1 MELHGTTIAHSLNL
15 KTTDSF
21 HAVEVFRVGMNTIKL
36 PTIFSIRFSGN
47 QLDTDLKTFRSDEAD
62 IEGYDVWEGN
72 DDAIKCASCQSPEAI
87 DRSVKT
93 LRRYEHELK
102 QWVEIGDE
110 VTPLCSNCAC
120 AKFISGSGGYV
131 GVTMPPPSGYIIQYP
146 KSNETRSR
154 SAGRVRN
161 PGITRKFTR
170 YLTSPAGPVEHV
182 RNAVG
187 TVSKGKVS
195 VTNRGEMNEHG
206 KHNRCTFY
214 DNKQVRHLE
223 SVRYTPSRVQARAAE
238 AEPKVEAPVTFRY
251 TSTYMSMATDKVLA
265 GLMTDDQYDFIM
277 NDLITRI

>member
-93 LRRYEHELK
+93 VKRYERELK
-102 QWVEIGDE
+102 RWVDVGDE
-110 VTPLCSNCAC
+110 VTPLCSDCAST
-120 AKFISGSGGYV
+120 KFISGSGGYV
-131 GVTMPPPSGYIIQYP
+131 GVTMPPPSGHIIQYP
-146 KSNETRSR
+146 KGNETRSR

-161 PGITRKFTR
+161 TGITRTFTR
-170 YLTSPAGPVEHV
+170 YLTS
-182 RNAVG
+182 
-187 TVSKGKVS
+187 
-195 VTNRGEMNEHG
+195 
-206 KHNRCTFY
+206 
-214 DNKQVRHLE
+214 
-223 SVRYTPSRVQARAAE
+223 SRVQARAAE
-238 AEPKVEAPVTFRY
+238 AKPKVEAPVTFRY
-251 TSTYMSMATDKVLA
+251 TSTYMRMADDKYAA
-265 GLMTDDQYDFIM
+265 GLMTDEQYDFIM
-277 NDLITRI
+277 NDLRPYL